1 MSDIQERAEAFI
13 ATQELFNNLDR
24 NQIPAL
30 AGLLEPTE
38 FKAGDI
44 VLREGQNS
52 DRLYFIEAGKVDI
65 VKMSRTE
72 GETFVICTLC
82 DGQVFGDMSFL
93 DNRLVSAT
101 IMAMEPVTVW
111 TLSRRLLEQTAEL
124 RDVYNQIL
132 RNLATINVD
141 RLRSQNEAHV
151 ESLHAQLESSRLRNE
166 AAQFLIL
173 IVIIFGIQNFAAVM
187 IKNFNI
193 NTDNPLY
200 EWGMLILFLAPSL
213 YFARRFGYTWAS
225 MGLTLANWRR
235 SLRDAGL
242 IAIPLIGGGI
252 LGKWAFIRMG
262 ILAAE
267 KPFFDLRLISDIPE
281 EFVLYLM
288 HATLQELGSR
298 GIVQGSLVR
307 FFGAEKG
314 VRAVLVVSLMFAI
327 LHLHLGLAFVGMVFV
342 GSLFFGMLY
351 LRHGTL
357 IGVIIVHYILGIL
370 MQFLG
375 FM

>member
-1 MSDIQERAEAFI
+1 MSDTQKRAEAFI

-24 NQIPAL
+24 NHIPAL

-65 VKMSRTE
+65 VKMSHTE

-111 TLSRRLLEQTAEL
+111 SLSRKLIEQAAEL

-132 RNLATINVD
+132 RNLATITVD
-141 RLRSQNEAHV
+141 RLRLQNEAHV
-151 ESLHAQLESSRLRNE
+151 DSLHAQLESSRLRNE

-173 IVIIFGIQNFAAVM
+173 IVIIFGIQNFAAVL

-225 MGLTLANWRR
+225 MGLTLDNWRR

-242 IAIPLIGGGI
+242 IAIPLIVGGI

-262 ILAAE
+262 MLAAD
-267 KPFFDLRLISDIPE
+267 KPFFDFRLIYDIPE

-288 HATLQELGSR
+288 HSTLQELGSR
-298 GIVQGSLVR
+298 GIFQGSLVR

-327 LHLHLGLAFVGMVFV
+327 LHLHLGLAFVSMVFV

-357 IGVIIVHYILGIL
+357 IGVIIVHYVLGIL